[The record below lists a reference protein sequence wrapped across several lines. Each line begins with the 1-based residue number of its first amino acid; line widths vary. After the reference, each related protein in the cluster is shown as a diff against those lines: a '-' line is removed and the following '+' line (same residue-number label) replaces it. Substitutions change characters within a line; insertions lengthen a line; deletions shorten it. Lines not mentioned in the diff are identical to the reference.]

1 MSTRITR
8 WIEYQLE
15 HFEGLAGVVSTWAV
29 PYTAIMLRRGICTD
43 IEPDGMP
50 HLIGLVLKVGSATRK
65 LSMPD
70 ASELLQ
76 WQLAW
81 VRDSRHCSDELFDKF
96 TRDLDALHESHLEKA
111 A

>member
-1 MSTRITR
+1 MSTRINR

-15 HFEGLAGVVSTWAV
+15 HFEGLAGIVSIWAV
-29 PYTAIMLRRGICTD
+29 PYTAILLRRGVCTD

-50 HLIGLVLKVGSATRK
+50 RLIGLALKVGSVTRE
-65 LSMPD
+65 LPMAD
-70 ASELLQ
+70 ANELLQ

-81 VRDSRHCSDELFDKF
+81 VRDSRHCGDELFDRF
-96 TRDLDALHESHLEKA
+96 TQDLNALHESHLEKA